1 MGADIEVQDTHR
13 VLVRGPKPLV
23 GRTLRA
29 PDLRAGFAFVIAA
42 IIAKGESRIDNA
54 YVIDRGYEKIVERL
68 TKLGVD
74 IKRG

>member
-1 MGADIEVQDTHR
+1 MK
-13 VLVRGPKPLV
+13 LK
-23 GRTLRA
+23 A

-42 IIAKGESRIDNA
+42 IIAKGESKIENA
-54 YVIDRGYEKIVERL
+54 YVIDRGYENIVDRL